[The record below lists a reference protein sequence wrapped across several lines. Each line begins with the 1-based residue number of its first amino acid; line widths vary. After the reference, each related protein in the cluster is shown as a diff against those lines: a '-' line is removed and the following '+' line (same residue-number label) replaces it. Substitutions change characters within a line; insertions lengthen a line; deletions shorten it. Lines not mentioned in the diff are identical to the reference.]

1 MQVAAADRRVIYT
14 PQYIYSS
21 TIQAKLFV
29 CGPGVHQ
36 ATMCH
41 TTAAFAPASLRYC
54 KWELAKRR
62 DLNGLSLGWQRRLVQ
77 LGLTGPDDGVRKCL
91 LN

>member
-1 MQVAAADRRVIYT
+1 MT
-14 PQYIYSS
+14 

-54 KWELAKRR
+54 KWELKQKR
-62 DLNGLSLGWQRRLVQ
+62 DLYGLSLGLQGRLVKSPS
-77 LGLTGPDDGVRKCL
+77 LRLPDDGMGRVYETRDMFDMHI
-91 LN
+91 